1 MQYQLDNQITP
12 TVDPDIDPRPK
23 LKILRL
29 IMCAGVQTPEKDHH
43 HRKRQGTIQCSCGNG
58 SPTIH
63 HISWECKCFKDIR
76 DELWQYMPRPKPL
89 NSVPTCFRLTTL
101 VPLGM
106 NITEEQVMGI
116 QNALVKI
123 WQKHVQMWYGTTDSH
138 DTPPFN
144 NPDAPT
150 NTTSE
155 NNLASSSTTP
165 TAPSAPAIKRGHVL
179 KLIPEGGV
187 FCCRCG
193 KQTKNQKHQRL
204 KILNEPC
211 RYPDLD
217 PSQWLTTPGFNN
229 SVNRIQEAE
238 RMINEKYNSGKHELI
253 WNRKVGKIKNKADY
267 GLIWCSLCGRTW
279 PWAHRMNN
287 LSRTVCHPTQDKPD
301 PPSWVTLLRSLH
313 LHSTTRT
320 YTQSQSSRCACEKA
334 NRW

>member
-1 MQYQLDNQITP
+1 M
-12 TVDPDIDPRPK
+12 
-23 LKILRL
+23 IL
-29 IMCAGVQTPEKDHH
+29 P
-43 HRKRQGTIQCSCGNG
+43 
-58 SPTIH
+58 
-63 HISWECKCFKDIR
+63 
-76 DELWQYMPRPKPL
+76 
-89 NSVPTCFRLTTL
+89 RLTILTHQ
-101 VPLGM
+101 P
-106 NITEEQVMGI
+106 I
-116 QNALVKI
+116 QPVKI
-123 WQKHVQMWYGTTDSH
+123 TLLVALQHPQRHQHQLSKEGTY
-138 DTPPFN
+138 
-144 NPDAPT
+144 
-150 NTTSE
+150 
-155 NNLASSSTTP
+155 
-165 TAPSAPAIKRGHVL
+165 L

-301 PPSWVTLLRSLH
+301 PPSWVTLLRSLQ
-313 LHSTTRT
+313 LTLQQPAPIPKAKAADARVRRRIVGK
-320 YTQSQSSRCACEKA
+320 QSQPLDGYQAETAHNTSAPGHSSSSSSMHPR
-334 NRW
+334 RGVG